1 MFKVCFEYI
10 QPNNAENKLNVR
22 AWIEAY
28 DAKIIR
34 KIPLVSVLDSG
45 IVGNTDRQEFI
56 RIVCAEIVKLNND
69 MYVIM
74 IFLNL

>member
-1 MFKVCFEYI
+1 MFEI

-28 DAKIIR
+28 DAKHTR
-34 KIPLVSVLDSG
+34 KVPLLSVLDSG

-56 RIVCAEIVKLNND
+56 RIVCAEIVKLSND
-69 MYVIM
+69 MYVIT
-74 IFLNL
+74 IFSNL